1 MHKFLRKLITEWRQL
16 NVAESQKVILAI
28 SGGADSCALLA
39 GFAQLRSTQKIVNE
53 CIVVHFNHELRGEES
68 NRDEEF
74 CRTLAESYRL
84 PFISGRAGKPLSGNI
99 EQAARLARYEFLVTA
114 ADSLSASCILTGHTI
129 DDQAETFLI
138 NLFRGSGLKGLSAM
152 NIERGFHSDS
162 EVRLL
167 RPLLRWASR
176 TDTEAFCADFKIR
189 YVEDSMNEDT
199 SFNRVRIRKE
209 ILPLLA
215 EFNPNIVET
224 LNRTAETLLESH
236 SAIKYLIGDNTTLN
250 DAVSTEKLKLS
261 VLVQLPPEVRRVIVR
276 SWLSNNRGD
285 LRGITKAHISAVVAL
300 AVSRKSGKTV
310 ELPRGGKI
318 VKENG
323 WLELE

>member
-1 MHKFLRKLITEWRQL
+1 
-16 NVAESQKVILAI
+16 
-28 SGGADSCALLA
+28 
-39 GFAQLRSTQKIVNE
+39 
-53 CIVVHFNHELRGEES
+53 
-68 NRDEEF
+68 
-74 CRTLAESYRL
+74 L
-84 PFISGRAGKPLSGNI
+84 PFVSGRPGKPLTGNI
-99 EQAARLARYEFLVTA
+99 EQAARLARYEFLLTTA
-114 ADSLSASCILTGHTI
+114 ESLDAFCILTGHTI

-138 NLFRGSGLKGLSAM
+138 NLLRGSGLKGLSAM
-152 NIERGFHSDS
+152 KIERGFHVGS
-162 EVRLL
+162 EVRLV
-167 RPLLRWASR
+167 RPLLRWAR
-176 TDTEAFCADFKIR
+176 RADTEAFCADLKIR
-189 YVEDSMNEDT
+189 YMEDSMNDDT

-209 ILPLLA
+209 VLPLLG

-236 SAIKYLIGDNTTLN
+236 SAITYLIGDNTTLN

-276 SWLSNNRGD
+276 SWLSNNRVD
-285 LRGITKAHISAVVAL
+285 LRGITNAHITAVVAL

-318 VKENG
+318 VKGNG